1 MDIFTYGSQRE
12 IQLSQ
17 EEFTELENFH
27 PSSKAP
33 NNEGSFKLIKIDG
46 QTKLIKTHY
55 YTRKM
60 DTIKTNLNILIT
72 YKESIKQA
80 IPELLLPEDYVYIND
95 KTGVSY
101 TLKPLKW
108 TNLYD
113 VIYDDTVSP
122 RKKIDLLRKVGKT
135 INRFGNIPNFP
146 YSIYIGDLHE
156 GNIMVTKNKKIIIID
171 TLSCYINNNI
181 CEPQASKYLELSN
194 EILNNSLMDKYKQSY
209 GIIIPNRNTDIFC
222 YIYMILNTIASTE
235 TIFLSLKDLYNYLDY
250 LEHHKFNKDFLY
262 SIVRLFTKEDNINP
276 YEFISTITRR
286 QFECAHYLTYKRKT
300 GIDLSNL

>member
-1 MDIFTYGSQRE
+1 MDIFTFGGQRE
-12 IQLSQ
+12 IHLSQ

-33 NNEGSFKLIKIDG
+33 NNEGSFKIIKIDG

-72 YKESIKQA
+72 YKEAIKQA
-80 IPELLLPEDYVYIND
+80 IPELLLPEDYVYREI

-101 TLKPLKW
+101 TLKILHG

-113 VIYDDTVSP
+113 ILHDETVSP
-122 RKKIDLLRKVGKT
+122 KKKIDLLKKVGKT

-146 YSIYIGDLHE
+146 YSIHIGDLHE
-156 GNIMVTKNKKIIIID
+156 GNIMVTKNNKIKIID
-171 TLSCYINNNI
+171 TLSCYINESS

-194 EILNNSLMDKYKQSY
+194 EIHNSNLLDKYKQGY
-209 GIIIPNRNTDIFC
+209 GIVIPNRNTDIFC
-222 YIYMILNTIASTE
+222 YIYMILNTLASTE
-235 TIFLSLKDLYNYLDY
+235 TIFLSLKDLYNYLGY

-262 SIVRLFTKEDNINP
+262 SVVKLFNREDNINP
-276 YEFISTITRR
+276 YEFISTITRK
-286 QFECAHYLTYKRKT
+286 QFECAHHLTYKRKT
-300 GIDLSNL
+300 GIDLSNI